1 MDSLCKE
8 EEMETKAWY
17 TSKTLWV
24 NLIAIGTLLG
34 SQFTEFDIPPE
45 ISVGILAAINVI
57 LRVATKKPVEWANPI
72 SRIRKKRG

>member
-1 MDSLCKE
+1 
-8 EEMETKAWY
+8 METKAWY

-24 NLIAIGTLLG
+24 NLIAIFTLLG
-34 SQFTEFDIPPE
+34 AQFTDIE
-45 ISVGILAAINVI
+45 ISPELTVGILAAINVI